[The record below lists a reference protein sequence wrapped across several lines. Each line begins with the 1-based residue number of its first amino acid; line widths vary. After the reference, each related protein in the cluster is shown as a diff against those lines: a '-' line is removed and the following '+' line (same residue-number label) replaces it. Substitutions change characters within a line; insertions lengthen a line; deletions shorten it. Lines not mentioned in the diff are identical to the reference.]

1 MPKNLDLTENLE
13 KYIINN
19 SEDLHPAQKELIEK
33 NNKLGEVKRMQIS
46 ISQAHFFQILIKTA
60 KIKTILEI
68 GTFDGNNIKFLSTL
82 FPEASI
88 VSVDLEDDNKLLADE
103 FDVEL
108 SFSEA
113 FSLAREITG
122 PGCTFAWNDNLYT
135 TDRADDYQIDG
146 SNSDK
151 YALDTAFN
159 QSTAAVSI
167 TIAP

>member
-1 MPKNLDLTENLE
+1 MKQTDKNKSSLVVATL
-13 KYIINN
+13 
-19 SEDLHPAQKELIEK
+19 
-33 NNKLGEVKRMQIS
+33 V
-46 ISQAHFFQILIKTA
+46 
-60 KIKTILEI
+60 I
-68 GTFDGNNIKFLSTL
+68 GTVFIL
-82 FPEASI
+82 SI
-88 VSVDLEDDNKLLADE
+88 VYQIWTIEDIVQGPVAFNEEVPMNENVSFEEIEVNIVYSSEDDNKLLADE

-122 PGCTFAWNDNLYT
+122 PGCTFVWNDNLYT
-135 TDRADDYQIDG
+135 TDRADDYQVDG
-146 SNSDK
+146 SDHDK